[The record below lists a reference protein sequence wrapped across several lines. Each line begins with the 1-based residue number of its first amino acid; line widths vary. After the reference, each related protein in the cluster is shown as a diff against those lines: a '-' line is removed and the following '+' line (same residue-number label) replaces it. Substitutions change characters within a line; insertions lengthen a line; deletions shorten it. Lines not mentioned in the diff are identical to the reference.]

1 MEQQH
6 LVLCFGRCLVVQSVL
21 RTVIGQGLPQRV
33 ANPHD
38 ALLLHPNGAQCRILQ
53 RMGHHPEGMEGLFTQ
68 NYCRAHPRHRG
79 AHHLE
84 FPATMGITK
93 NTIIISLFKK
103 ILLEE
108 FFFEKYLLGK
118 ILLGS

>member
-33 ANPHD
+33 AYPHD
-38 ALLLHPNGAQCRILQ
+38 ALLLHPHGTQCCILQ
-53 RMGHHPEGMEGLFTQ
+53 RMGNHPEGMEGLFTQ
-68 NYCRAHPRHRG
+68 NHCRAHPRHRG

>member
-1 MEQQH
+1 MKK
-6 LVLCFGRCLVVQSVL
+6 R
-21 RTVIGQGLPQRV
+21 
-33 ANPHD
+33 
-38 ALLLHPNGAQCRILQ
+38 
-53 RMGHHPEGMEGLFTQ
+53 HPEGMEGLFTQ
-68 NYCRAHPRHRG
+68 NHCRAHPRHRG

-108 FFFEKYLLGK
+108 FF
-118 ILLGS
+118 